1 MLAGPELHVIDSGAR
16 HEFEQ
21 AGDWERSPFAYHFTD
36 AKGRVL
42 DWCAGCEATV
52 TAYCAKARHGSNSG
66 FEDGFAN
73 GFCQATTQKRMR
85 SGRRIPRACE
95 QRDRICLFYENQGR
109 IPARAGTT
117 PGLIRAP
124 PFI

>member
-85 SGRRIPRACE
+85 SGRRIPRACGNNETESVSFTRIKGGSPRARE
-95 QRDRICLFYENQGR
+95 QL
-109 IPARAGTT
+109 PA
-117 PGLIRAP
+117 
-124 PFI
+124 